1 MQTEPQV
8 SARKLLMLAALL
20 GSMGIS
26 ACNNDDDTAPG
37 EPTASASQTVLS
49 LAAAGSEVAEPFPVN
64 DGAFSF
70 DDTSEQT
77 PPIPLA
83 R

>member
-8 SARKLLMLAALL
+8 SARKLLMLAALV

-26 ACNNDDDTAPG
+26 ACNNDDAAPG

-49 LAAAGSEVAEPFPVN
+49 LAASSSEVAEPFPVN